1 MLVPG
6 LNYNFET
13 LVESI
18 SELGV
23 ADQIRVFVSRK
34 EMSQPILT
42 AVINM
47 PVPEMVWLHS
57 SNKQII
63 SDYPPDLLLIFT
75 KLLSTGVS
83 LCITFK
89 YIECHPHYMS
99 CDSDYIRSCCMKFKS
114 ESGIRSTVHTDFY
127 KVTNTKVMANI
138 MVDLWLKRV
147 AIPCNDQMWI

>member
-6 LNYNFET
+6 LNYSFET

-47 PVPEMVWLHS
+47 PVPEMV
-57 SNKQII
+57 
-63 SDYPPDLLLIFT
+63 
-75 KLLSTGVS
+75 
-83 LCITFK
+83 
-89 YIECHPHYMS
+89 
-99 CDSDYIRSCCMKFKS
+99 
-114 ESGIRSTVHTDFY
+114 
-127 KVTNTKVMANI
+127 
-138 MVDLWLKRV
+138 
-147 AIPCNDQMWI
+147 

>member
-23 ADQIRVFVSRK
+23 ADQIRVFVSRA

-47 PVPEMVWLHS
+47 PVPEMV
-57 SNKQII
+57 
-63 SDYPPDLLLIFT
+63 
-75 KLLSTGVS
+75 
-83 LCITFK
+83 
-89 YIECHPHYMS
+89 
-99 CDSDYIRSCCMKFKS
+99 
-114 ESGIRSTVHTDFY
+114 
-127 KVTNTKVMANI
+127 
-138 MVDLWLKRV
+138 
-147 AIPCNDQMWI
+147 